1 MKFQVPSSFQA
12 KKRCSDLEELIKAS
26 DNKIKELENEL
37 ANQRI
42 VSTPERLVNIQLV
55 GEIIAW

>member
-1 MKFQVPSSFQA
+1 M
-12 KKRCSDLEELIKAS
+12 EELIKAS